1 MTDLILHH
9 YEVSPFSEK
18 IRALLGYAHLPWQS
32 VSVREFP
39 PRPELDQLTGGYR
52 KIPVA
57 QMGADIFCDS
67 RTISSEIAGLAGK
80 PDLAL
85 ENCDQEVQDFV
96 ARADLDVFLACV
108 LSANSRNLLRR
119 MRREHSWLH
128 VARLMFDRANMARK
142 AKVKAAGPKEADR
155 VLDEHLQ
162 CLEAMLEQDYLFG
175 DQPNIGDFAAYHGLW
190 FIRDASNSSRLAGY
204 PEVNAWMDRIAA
216 FRHGRPS
223 EINAAES
230 LDQACHNQPRAL
242 PESRNSSSGKAVT
255 VAPSDYGR
263 HGVTGQLVA
272 STEDRWI
279 LARKTQDCGTV
290 HVHFPRQGFM
300 LDP

>member
-1 MTDLILHH
+1 MSDLILHH

-18 IRALLGYAHLPWQS
+18 IRALLGYAQLPWQS

-67 RTISSEIAGLAGK
+67 RTISSEIAALADR
-80 PDLAL
+80 PELAV

-108 LSANSRNLLRR
+108 LAANGRNLLRR

-128 VARLMFDRANMARK
+128 VARLMLDRANMARK

-155 VLDEHLQ
+155 VLEDHLQ
-162 CLEAMLEQDYLFG
+162 RLEGMLEQDYLFG

-190 FIRDASNSSRLAGY
+190 FIRDASDSSRLAGY
-204 PEVNAWMDRIAA
+204 PEINAWMDRIAA

-223 EINAAES
+223 EISAADS
-230 LDQACHNQPRAL
+230 LDQACHNQPRQL

-255 VAPSDYGR
+255 LAPSDYGR
-263 HGVTGQLVA
+263 QGVTGQLVA
-272 STEDRWI
+272 STEQRWI
-279 LARKTQDCGTV
+279 LARKARDCGTV
-290 HVHFPRQGFM
+290 HVHFPKQGFM